1 MSREARRKLRS
12 VEKERDLLRKKLI
25 DMKTKQERQGRHDEQ
40 EKKVEQHAARLELE
54 KERKEGQTLKKTLE
68 VHSNGFRRSGG
79 LACPFAEFALHPTHD
94 AHSLFLTFILACFYC
109 FSLPGRPSRRRRPRR
124 HP

>member
-1 MSREARRKLRS
+1 MRS

-68 VHSNGFRRSGG
+68 VHSNDFRRSGG